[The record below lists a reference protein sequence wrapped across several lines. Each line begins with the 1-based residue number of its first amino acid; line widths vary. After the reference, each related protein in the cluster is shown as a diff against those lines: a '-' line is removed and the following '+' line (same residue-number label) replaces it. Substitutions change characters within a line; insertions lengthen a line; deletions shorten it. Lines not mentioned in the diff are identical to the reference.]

1 MKIELDKAKKIILL
15 QAIADGAIER
25 ETLADWVQTDLDN
38 RTEDE
43 IIDNII
49 RLECTDDENT
59 ICKRRLELSKCPYN
73 KLAKTFIQALEN
85 NCMSQ

>member
-25 ETLADWVQTDLDN
+25 DVLADWVQADLSN
-38 RTEDE
+38 RTENE

-49 RLECTDDENT
+49 RLESADSDHT
-59 ICKRRLELSKCPYN
+59 ICQRRYELKKCPYN
-73 KLAKTFIQALEN
+73 QLAKTFIQALEN
-85 NCMSQ
+85 DCMSQ